1 MLRCA
6 LCTASIDALTAAPAG
21 AIVPQHRA
29 PWLPPWRFLGSVI
42 SDLRSRICD
51 HAGPELR
58 EELMTANR
66 LALLATAAITAITVA
81 APVRA
86 DDTITIGF
94 TVSQTGPLNND
105 SVSQMRGFE
114 LWRDEVN
121 AAGGIKAGDKHYK
134 INFTSYDDE
143 SQNVRVQ
150 QLYTRLISQDKA
162 QFLFSPYSSGL
173 VATAAI
179 ISEQYGKVMLT
190 TGGAE
195 EKTYQLGNKNLFQLY
210 SPAGQYLAGAVDALK
225 EKNPKAQVAFIYKDD
240 PFSKAVAQVTRDL
253 AKRQGVN
260 VVLDES
266 YSPSTT
272 DFGPIINKL
281 VSAKAD
287 ALLGGGHYPDGST
300 LARQL
305 HDQKVG
311 LKWVTLLV
319 APDTPKFA
327 ELGDAAVGITVPSQW
342 APQVTYKPDFGPTAQ
357 DFNKRFVDKYKIEA
371 GYHAAGGYTAGL
383 ILQHAIEQSGSI
395 DQAKVAA
402 ALNKLDVTTMFGRSR
417 FSTDP
422 KDHGLQLAHA
432 MVLGQWQKKNGQLV
446 KEVIWPNDAKTA
458 DIIY

>member
-1 MLRCA
+1 MIA
-6 LCTASIDALTAAPAG
+6 
-21 AIVPQHRA
+21 
-29 PWLPPWRFLGSVI
+29 
-42 SDLRSRICD
+42 
-51 HAGPELR
+51 
-58 EELMTANR
+58 R
-66 LALLATAAITAITVA
+66 LALLAAAAMIA
-81 APVRA
+81 ATPALA

-105 SVSQMRGFE
+105 SVAQMRGFE

-121 AAGGIKAGDKHYK
+121 AAGGIKAGGKQYK
-134 INFTSYDDE
+134 INFASYDDE

-150 QLYTRLISQDKA
+150 QLYTRLIAQDKA

-195 EKTYQLGNKNLFQLY
+195 EKTYQLGNKNLFQVY
-210 SPAGQYLAGAVDALK
+210 SPAGQYLAGALDALR
-225 EKNPKAQVAFIYKDD
+225 EKNPKAQVAFIYEDD

-253 AKRQGVN
+253 AKREGVN
-260 VVLDES
+260 IVLDES

-281 VSAKAD
+281 ISAKAD
-287 ALLGGGHYPDGST
+287 ALLGGGHYSDGST

-305 HDQKVG
+305 HDQKAG

-327 ELGDAAVGITVPSQW
+327 ELGDAVVGITVPSQW

-357 DFNKRFVDKYKIEA
+357 EFNQFFTDKYKIAA

-383 ILQHAIEQSGSI
+383 LLQHAVEQAGSI

-402 ALNKLDVTTMFGRSR
+402 VLNKIDATTMFGRTK
-417 FSTDP
+417 FSTEP
-422 KDHGLQLAHA
+422 KEHGLQLAHA
-432 MVLGQWQKKNGQLV
+432 MVLGQWQKKGGQLV
-446 KEVIWPNDAKTA
+446 KEVIWPNEAKTA

>member
-1 MLRCA
+1 M
-6 LCTASIDALTAAPAG
+6 
-21 AIVPQHRA
+21 
-29 PWLPPWRFLGSVI
+29 I
-42 SDLRSRICD
+42 S
-51 HAGPELR
+51 
-58 EELMTANR
+58 NR
-66 LALLATAAITAITVA
+66 PALLVATTAITTAITAAIA
-81 APVRA
+81 AVFVTTPARA

-105 SVSQMRGFE
+105 SVAQMRGFE

-134 INFTSYDDE
+134 INFASYDDE

-195 EKTYQLGNKNLFQLY
+195 EKTYQLGNKNLFQVY

-253 AKRQGVN
+253 AKRQGMN

-272 DFGPIINKL
+272 DFGAIINKL
-281 VSAKAD
+281 ISAKAD

-300 LARQL
+300 LARQI

-319 APDTPKFA
+319 APDSPKFA
-327 ELGDAAVGITVPSQW
+327 ELGDAAVGISVPSQW
-342 APQVTYKPDFGPTAQ
+342 APQVSYKPDFGPTAPE
-357 DFNKRFVDKYKIEA
+357 FNKRFTDKNKIEA

-383 ILQHAIEQSGSI
+383 LLQHAIEESGSI

-402 ALNKLDVTTMFGRSR
+402 VLNKMDVTTMFGRTK
-417 FSTDP
+417 FSNDP
-422 KDHGLQLAHA
+422 KEHGLQLAHA
-432 MVLGQWQKKNGQLV
+432 MVLGQWQKKDGKLV
-446 KEVIWPNDAKTA
+446 KEVIWPNAAKTA

>member
-1 MLRCA
+1 M
-6 LCTASIDALTAAPAG
+6 
-21 AIVPQHRA
+21 
-29 PWLPPWRFLGSVI
+29 I
-42 SDLRSRICD
+42 S
-51 HAGPELR
+51 
-58 EELMTANR
+58 NR
-66 LALLATAAITAITVA
+66 PALLVATTAITTAITAAIA
-81 APVRA
+81 AVFVTTPARA

-105 SVSQMRGFE
+105 SVAQMRGFE

-134 INFTSYDDE
+134 INFASYDDE

-195 EKTYQLGNKNLFQLY
+195 EKTYQLGNKNLFQVY

-281 VSAKAD
+281 ISAKAD

-319 APDTPKFA
+319 APDSPKFA
-327 ELGDAAVGITVPSQW
+327 ELGDAAVGISVPSQW
-342 APQVTYKPDFGPTAQ
+342 APQVSYKPDFGPTAPE
-357 DFNKRFVDKYKIEA
+357 FNKRFTDKNKIEA

-383 ILQHAIEQSGSI
+383 LLQHAIEESGSI

-402 ALNKLDVTTMFGRSR
+402 VLNKRDVTTMFGRTK
-417 FSTDP
+417 FSNDP
-422 KDHGLQLAHA
+422 KEHGLQLAHA
-432 MVLGQWQKKNGQLV
+432 MVLGQWQKKDGKLV
-446 KEVIWPNDAKTA
+446 KEVIWPNAAKTA